1 MPRNKLNTRLRLIV
15 SASVLAA
22 LGTAAH
28 EGANGA
34 AVRAASGVGNE
45 SAARTRTVSRSYV
58 LNKKLATMTGDEFY
72 TWVNDQ
78 TNGPEWSGTP
88 LTLGRKCTHWKCYVG
103 SQLTQVVIDAAK
115 EAWRFDLDAIPD
127 NGVVVATLSI
137 LETTPK
143 LPKERRY
150 KLEPDGKDYTY
161 YFVVEP
167 QSKTYEGHKT
177 GLWSLVEVNQKKHK
191 VLSTGTF
198 HRCKYATSAD
208 GAHAGFSKCGDGT
221 RVVSH
226 ARVDSLLRRLQ
237 LIEAQVKS
245 AARDA
250 EAAQVRSRIAAEFI
264 DSQSGPAW
272 ISCIHGCCVADE
284 Y

>member
-1 MPRNKLNTRLRLIV
+1 
-15 SASVLAA
+15 
-22 LGTAAH
+22 
-28 EGANGA
+28 
-34 AVRAASGVGNE
+34 
-45 SAARTRTVSRSYV
+45 
-58 LNKKLATMTGDEFY
+58 MTGDDFY
-72 TWVNDQ
+72 NWVNDQ

-88 LTLGRKCTHWKCYVG
+88 LTLGRKCTHWDCYLG
-103 SQLTQVVIDAAK
+103 SQRTQVVIDAAK
-115 EAWRFDLDAIPD
+115 EARNLNLNAIPD
-127 NGVVVATLSI
+127 SGVVVATLSI

-143 LPKERRY
+143 LRKERRY

-167 QSKTYEGHKT
+167 QSKTYEDSAT
-177 GLWSLVEVNQKKHK
+177 GLWSLVQVNAKKHS

-198 HRCKYATSAD
+198 HRCKYATSAN

-226 ARVDSLLRRLQ
+226 ARVDSLLRGLQ
-237 LIEAQVKS
+237 LTEAQVKS

-250 EAAQVRSRIAAEFI
+250 EAAQWRAKIAAEFI